1 VSAEGALL
9 IADRPRG
16 GEPAA
21 AAPELTLVCVPH
33 AGGSAAAFRP
43 WVRAFAGTGVA
54 VRPVQWAPYPDL
66 EPGRDLVGSR
76 TLLARAA
83 ALGDE
88 LRRMTGPYVL
98 LGHSLGAVV
107 ATEVVRLLAG
117 TGDPPPRRLVLCG
130 AAPVGREQ
138 RRFQGL
144 AGAPDEDVIAFLNLI
159 GGTPEE
165 ALRDPEVGPT
175 LLALV
180 RRDLALL
187 EAYRPTGAGPLPCPV
202 SVYGGRADPVVGVE
216 ELDGWRGIAAEVR
229 VRLFDGG
236 HFFLHESLSALRE
249 ALLADCRTEA
259 AARRAGGSPGVGASG
274 ADAACHPQRKG
285 ERS

>member
-1 VSAEGALL
+1 MPGMTSGARDSLAAPSARTGRPATASPTTATDAARPLTRPRGSGGPEHLRVPRSTRGSGGPEQMRVPRSTRGSGGPEQMRVPRSTRLGERGWRVSAEGALL

-16 GEPAA
+16 GQPAA

-107 ATEVVRLLAG
+107 ATEVVRLL
-117 TGDPPPRRLVLCG
+117 
-130 AAPVGREQ
+130 
-138 RRFQGL
+138 
-144 AGAPDEDVIAFLNLI
+144 
-159 GGTPEE
+159 
-165 ALRDPEVGPT
+165 
-175 LLALV
+175 
-180 RRDLALL
+180 
-187 EAYRPTGAGPLPCPV
+187 
-202 SVYGGRADPVVGVE
+202 
-216 ELDGWRGIAAEVR
+216 
-229 VRLFDGG
+229 
-236 HFFLHESLSALRE
+236 
-249 ALLADCRTEA
+249 
-259 AARRAGGSPGVGASG
+259 
-274 ADAACHPQRKG
+274 
-285 ERS
+285 